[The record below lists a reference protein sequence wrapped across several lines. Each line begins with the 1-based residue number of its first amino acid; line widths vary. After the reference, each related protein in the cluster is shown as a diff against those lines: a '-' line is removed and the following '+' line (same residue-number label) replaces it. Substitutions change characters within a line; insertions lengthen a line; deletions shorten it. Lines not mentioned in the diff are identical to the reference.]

1 MDLANGPTFQK
12 GSLFGV
18 GSPLF
23 WVSLLAK
30 NGPQKNAD
38 RMPKVIL
45 KAFIL

>member
-23 WVSLLAK
+23 WGSLLAK
-30 NGPQKNAD
+30 NGPKKNVD
-38 RMPKVIL
+38 RMHEVIL
-45 KAFIL
+45 SC